1 MLVRYTISMHKINLS
16 LRGKL
21 LSLILVMLFATA
33 FPLILIDLDYLWE
46 TQVDKAENYINKALD
61 TIAIECKEMHAKNIF
76 MKAASME
83 VAKKAIE
90 NTATAFE
97 MITLQEMKSKSL
109 EEITRLLNEHSET
122 SFFIIKKDGSHIGQ
136 PVGIASHDVLGVR
149 LEDILAQRHYV
160 GDCSFYV
167 FNDGELHL
175 AHISPLAMDGITLV
189 TTTPLSTLENKLQTD
204 FEAMKRS
211 LANKVSNTR
220 KYEFGSVDLLTV
232 NADGTLADH
241 PGYSRHEL
249 GLLQAT
255 LAKNETYLYLPERED
270 EIDLCYLKNIPLV
283 NLVAVARGSSQKF
296 LDYIYPLAT
305 KQIIF
310 LLFLFLFAASITSLL
325 ALRLFSPLKQLTQ
338 LATILPKQDYTKPVD
353 LNISLPVER
362 RDEIGDLAR
371 SLSLF
376 TKLLHENV
384 SNVISMTAQRER
396 LTQELKIAAKIQAS
410 LLPDKDCLNFRNEIG
425 IASRIQPEKEVGGDL
440 YDYFMLDEH
449 SLCLTVG
456 DVSGHGVP
464 AALFMSLCI
473 TLLRGLAR
481 DCREPEKVVE
491 SANQT
496 LSRQNSQDMFVSL
509 FFGIYDIRDGSLS
522 FCLAGHPPPIIIRA
536 ADRTCHLCKTDSP
549 DLVTGLMEDISYQS
563 HSARLE
569 PGDTLFLYTDG
580 ISEAADNDGN
590 FFGEDGM
597 IRTLE
602 QCHGQDA
609 EKMANAILAAV
620 DKFTNGAEP
629 NDDRTILVLQRK
641 GAEA

>member
-1 MLVRYTISMHKINLS
+1 MFSMRKTDLS

-46 TQVDKAENYINKALD
+46 TQVDKAENQIGKTLEM
-61 TIAIECKEMHAKNIF
+61 IASECKEMHAKNIF
-76 MKAASME
+76 MKATAME

-97 MITLQEMKSKSL
+97 MLTLQEIKNKSL
-109 EEITRLLNEHSET
+109 GEIAMLLNEHAET
-122 SFFIIKKDGSHIGQ
+122 NFFIIKKDGSHIGQ
-136 PVGIASHDVLGVR
+136 PVGIASHDILGVR

-167 FNDGELHL
+167 FNPGELYL
-175 AHISPLAMDGITLV
+175 AHISPLVTDGITLV
-189 TTTPLSTLENKLQTD
+189 TTTPLAAMEQLLQTD
-204 FEAMKRS
+204 IETLKRS
-211 LANKVSNTR
+211 LVNMVSKTRIYDFGGVELLAANK
-220 KYEFGSVDLLTV
+220 
-232 NADGTLADH
+232 DGTLAGH
-241 PGYSRHEL
+241 PSYSRHEL
-249 GLLQAT
+249 ELIQAA
-255 LAKNETYLYLPERED
+255 LAKNSTYVTLPERED
-270 EIDLCYLKNIPLV
+270 GMALCYLRVIPQAG
-283 NLVAVARGSSQKF
+283 LVAVARGSNQKF
-296 LDYIYPLAT
+296 LESIYPLVT
-305 KQIIF
+305 KQVIF
-310 LLFLFLFAASITSLL
+310 LLCLLVFAAAMTSLL
-325 ALRLFSPLKQLTQ
+325 AIRLFSPLKQLTK

-353 LNISLPVER
+353 LNISLPVDR
-362 RDEIGDLAR
+362 KDEIGDLAR
-371 SLSLF
+371 SFSLF
-376 TKLLHENV
+376 TELLHENV
-384 SNVISMTAQRER
+384 SHVISMTAQRER
-396 LTQELKIAAKIQAS
+396 LSQELKIAAKIQAS
-410 LLPDKDCLNFRNEIG
+410 LLPDKGTLRCRDEFE

-491 SANQT
+491 TANKT
-496 LSRQNSQDMFVSL
+496 LTRQNSQNMFVSL
-509 FFGIYDIRDGSLS
+509 FFGIYDIRDGSLC
-522 FCLAGHPPPIIIRA
+522 FCLAGHPPPVIVRA
-536 ADRTCHLCKTDSP
+536 ADMACHLCKPASP
-549 DLVTGLMEDISYQS
+549 DLVTGLMENISYQS
-563 HSARLE
+563 HTARLG

-580 ISEAADNDGN
+580 ISEAVDNSGN

-597 IRTLE
+597 IRTLDH
-602 QCHGQDA
+602 CHGQDA
-609 EKMANAILAAV
+609 ENIASSILAAI

-641 GAEA
+641 GAKA